1 MFPCSN
7 ATRTVLAR
15 LRELAHA
22 VEPSDRLALARQRL
36 AMGLDVGELRD
47 ALDLDGDQAASLR
60 QRPRQEPR
68 PERKAKRRGKPPAGW
83 R

>member
-1 MFPCSN
+1 MPPCS
-7 ATRTVLAR
+7 AETRAVLTRAR
-15 LRELAHA
+15 EHVDI
-22 VEPSDRLALARQRL
+22 VEPSDLLALARQRL